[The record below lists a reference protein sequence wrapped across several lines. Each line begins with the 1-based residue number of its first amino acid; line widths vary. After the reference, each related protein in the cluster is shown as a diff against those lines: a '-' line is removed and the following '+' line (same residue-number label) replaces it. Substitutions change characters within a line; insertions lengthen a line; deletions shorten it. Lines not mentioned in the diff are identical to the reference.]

1 MSKTKTKTTV
11 KDLMDE
17 YKDVEAVKATLAEIG
32 FEFKSYTKGVDE
44 ETLQKFKDKFLERQ
58 RVGQVIEKDG
68 VQEKFIAA
76 GVKRRVR
83 QPAPVPQAQ
92 EEAAI
97 KKKEEEKKPAAE
109 TAPKTEEIKKEEK
122 IETIVTKKV
131 EETPLKPKVEEGL
144 PVHEKHE
151 TTKQPEQPK
160 EQEVEQKEKFIAKED
175 VVISIEQEKQIAK
188 ELEEKLTAE
197 QTSTEVKVEKPVE
210 FQKKD
215 RQIHEKKPFEK
226 QQKPPFKRDKFDK
239 QVKERERT
247 IAPGKREII
256 MGPKEFKPEP
266 PPVEQKTERRRP
278 LDKKKE
284 FLKKD
289 QLLELKEREDKL
301 ALQKKKKVEEEEPQ
315 KPLQKKPL
323 KISEVITVGELA
335 KRMGVKLALVI
346 KTLLDLGVM
355 ATINHLIDSDTAA
368 IVASEFGYEVEK
380 VSIDSEDLIAEE
392 HQASS
397 EENMLPR
404 PPVVTIMG
412 HVDHGKTSLLDA
424 IRKTNVVATE
434 AGGITQHIGAYQ
446 VEIGRGSITFLDTP
460 GHEAFTAMRA
470 RGAKA
475 TDIVVLV
482 VAADEGPMPQTIE
495 ALNHAKAANVPIVVA
510 INKIDKPGAN
520 PDRVKN
526 QLAERGLIPE
536 EWGGTTVYAE
546 VSAKKNIGIQ
556 ELLDLILIQA
566 EVLELKANPNKLAK
580 GVVVESKLDKG
591 RGPVATVLVQEG
603 TLKVGDPFIVGTLYG
618 KVRSLINDKGKRI
631 DKAGPSV
638 PVEVLGLPGVPEAG
652 ETFIVISDERKARQ
666 IASLREQKMKEKEL
680 AQKSKL
686 SLEDIYE
693 RIQQGEIQELKVILK
708 ADVQGSCEAIV
719 DAISKISAS
728 NVKVNVIHSGVG
740 SISESDVMLAEASNA
755 IVIGFN
761 VKVDAKAQQLAEK
774 NKIDIKLY
782 NIIYE
787 LIDNIKFAMEGLL
800 KPVEKEVTVGKAEV
814 RQTFSVPRVGTIAG
828 CFVTEGKIVRNNRV
842 KVIRDNNV
850 IFDGKILSLK
860 RFKDDVREVQ
870 QGFECGVSVEGFN
883 DIKVGDI
890 LEFYEIQKIAMK
902 LEETPKTEN

>member
-1 MSKTKTKTTV
+1 MSKAKKRV
-11 KDLMDE
+11 KDLLEE
-17 YKDVEAVKATLAEIG
+17 YKI
-32 FEFKSYTKGVDE
+32 DE
-44 ETLQKFKDKFLERQ
+44 ETVRSVLNELGFEYKSTTKTVDDEILQKFEKRLHERQ

-68 VQEKFIAA
+68 VQEKVVGV
-76 GVKRRVR
+76 GVKRRVK
-83 QPAPVPQAQ
+83 QHVVTPQ
-92 EEAAI
+92 EEVVEQPKEEKKPVQEVSVEPQKI
-97 KKKEEEKKPAAE
+97 QKDEKIEPVVEPKVLKKEEEKPVE
-109 TAPKTEEIKKEEK
+109 T
-122 IETIVTKKV
+122 
-131 EETPLKPKVEEGL
+131 PKVEEKEAEK
-144 PVHEKHE
+144 PVEK
-151 TTKQPEQPK
+151 PK
-160 EQEVEQKEKFIAKED
+160 EVEQKDKFVEKED
-175 VVISIEQEKQIAK
+175 VVISLEQKEQIAK
-188 ELEEKLTAE
+188 ELEEKLPAE
-197 QTSTEVKVEKPVE
+197 QPTVEVKVEKPVE

-215 RQIHEKKPFEK
+215 RQVHEKKSFES

-239 QVKERERT
+239 QVKTKERT

-256 MGPKEFKPEP
+256 MGPKDFKPEVP
-266 PPVEQKTERRRP
+266 PAEQKTDRRRP

-301 ALQKKKKVEEEEPQ
+301 ALQKKKKVEEEPV
-315 KPLQKKPL
+315 KPVQKKPL

-355 ATINHLIDSDTAA
+355 ATINHLLDTDTAA

-380 VSIDSEDLIAEE
+380 VSIDSEELIAEE
-392 HQASS
+392 HQTSS
-397 EENMLPR
+397 EENKAPR

-446 VEIGRGSITFLDTP
+446 VEVGRGSITFLDTP

-495 ALNHAKAANVPIVVA
+495 ALNHAKAANVPIIVA

-566 EVLELKANPNKLAK
+566 EVLELKADPNKLAK

-591 RGPVATVLVQEG
+591 RGAVATVLVQEG
-603 TLKVGDPFIVGTLYG
+603 MLKVGDPFIVGTLYG
-618 KVRSLINDKGKRI
+618 KVRSLVNDKGKRI
-631 DKAGPSV
+631 EKAGPSV

-652 ETFIVISDERKARQ
+652 ETFIVLSDERKARQ

-728 NVKVNVIHSGVG
+728 NVKVNVIHSAVG

-761 VKVDAKAQQLAEK
+761 VKVDSKAQQLAEK

-787 LIDNIKFAMEGLL
+787 LIDNIKAAMEGLL

-814 RQTFSVPRVGTIAG
+814 RQTFSVPKVGTIAG

-842 KVIRDNNV
+842 KVKRDNNV
-850 IFDGKILSLK
+850 LFDGKILSLK
-860 RFKDDVREVQ
+860 RFKDDVREVL
-870 QGFECGVSVEGFN
+870 QGFECGVSIEGYN
-883 DIKVGDI
+883 DIKVGDT

>member
-1 MSKTKTKTTV
+1 MSKAKKKVADLMSEHNISFEQAKAILSEMHIEVKQKTKGLTEEEV
-11 KDLMDE
+11 NEFEKR
-17 YKDVEAVKATLAEIG
+17 LAE
-32 FEFKSYTKGVDE
+32 S
-44 ETLQKFKDKFLERQ
+44 L
-58 RVGQVIEKDG
+58 RVGNVIEKDG
-68 VQEKFIAA
+68 VQEKVVKPGI
-76 GVKRRVR
+76 KRRVR
-83 QPAPVPQAQ
+83 VVQEAEHEPLKEEVIEKPV
-92 EEAAI
+92 ETIAA
-97 KKKEEEKKPAAE
+97 KVHEKTEEKKVE
-109 TAPKTEEIKKEEK
+109 EEIKKEEIK
-122 IETIVTKKV
+122 KETVEKPPVPSKEEVKEKPVELVHQEIPEEKEKV
-131 EETPLKPKVEEGL
+131 ILSE
-144 PVHEKHE
+144 
-151 TTKQPEQPK
+151 
-160 EQEVEQKEKFIAKED
+160 EQKEK
-175 VVISIEQEKQIAK
+175 IEK
-188 ELEEKLTAE
+188 ELEQRIEQAKEK
-197 QTSTEVKVEKPVE
+197 EVVVEKRVE
-210 FQKKD
+210 FQKKEKPPF
-215 RQIHEKKPFEK
+215 EKKPFDR

-239 QVKERERT
+239 QIKEQERT

-256 MGPKEFKPEP
+256 MGPKEFKPETP
-266 PPVEQKTERRRP
+266 PAEQKTERRRP
-278 LDKKKE
+278 LEKKKE
-284 FLKKD
+284 LLKKE

-301 ALQKKKKVEEEEPQ
+301 AIQKKKKAEEEEVQ
-315 KPLQKKPL
+315 KPVQKKPL

-335 KRMGVKLALVI
+335 KRMGVKLSLVI

-355 ATINHLIDSDTAA
+355 ATINHLLDTDTAA

-392 HQASS
+392 HEAKG
-397 EENMLPR
+397 EENTVTR

-446 VEIGRGSITFLDTP
+446 VEVGRGTITFLDTP

-520 PDRVKN
+520 PERVKN

-536 EWGGTTVYAE
+536 EWGGTTIYAE
-546 VSAKKNIGIQ
+546 VSAKKGIGIQ

-566 EVLELKANPNKLAK
+566 EVLELKTNPNKLAK

-603 TLKVGDPFIVGTLYG
+603 TLKIGDPFVVGTLYG

-638 PVEVLGLPGVPEAG
+638 PVEVLGLPNVPEAG

-666 IASLREQKMKEKEL
+666 IASLREQKQKEKEQ
-680 AQKSKL
+680 ARKAKL
-686 SLEDIYE
+686 SLEDIYD
-693 RIQQGEIQELKVILK
+693 RIQQGEIQELKIILK

-719 DAISKISAS
+719 DSISKISAA

-755 IVIGFN
+755 IIIGFN

-800 KPVEKEVTVGKAEV
+800 KPVEKEVLVGKAEV
-814 RQTFSVPRVGTIAG
+814 RQTFYVAKVGTIAG
-828 CFVTEGKIVRNNRV
+828 CFVTEGKIVRNNKVRV
-842 KVIRDNNV
+842 VRDNNV
-850 IFDGKILSLK
+850 IFDGKISSLK
-860 RFKDDVREVQ
+860 RFKDDVREVL
-870 QGFECGVSVEGFN
+870 QGFECGLSLEGHN
-883 DIKVGDI
+883 DIKVGDM
-890 LEFYEIQKIAMK
+890 LEFYEIQQIAMK
-902 LEETPKTEN
+902 LEESPKTES

>member
-1 MSKTKTKTTV
+1 MSKAKKKV
-11 KDLMDE
+11 KDLTEEHKITPELTKEILSELDFE
-17 YKDVEAVKATLAEIG
+17 YKQPTKTVDDDIVAKFEKKLAERLRIG
-32 FEFKSYTKGVDE
+32 H
-44 ETLQKFKDKFLERQ
+44 
-58 RVGQVIEKDG
+58 VIEKDG
-68 VQEKFIAA
+68 REEKVVAA
-76 GVKRRVR
+76 NVKRRVKHPTEP
-83 QPAPVPQAQ
+83 QVTKEEVP
-92 EEAAI
+92 E
-97 KKKEEEKKPAAE
+97 KKEEIAEKIVEEKKPAIEEKVA
-109 TAPKTEEIKKEEK
+109 EIKPEEKAEVKIGAEQAKPEEKAEKKEAEHKKEYKIEQKDKFVAKEE
-122 IETIVTKKV
+122 
-131 EETPLKPKVEEGL
+131 
-144 PVHEKHE
+144 
-151 TTKQPEQPK
+151 
-160 EQEVEQKEKFIAKED
+160 
-175 VVISIEQEKQIAK
+175 VVISIEQKEKIDK
-188 ELEEKLTAE
+188 ELEQSVEKE
-197 QTSTEVKVEKPVE
+197 QEKEVKVEKPVE

-215 RQIHEKKPFEK
+215 RHVTDKKPFER

-256 MGPKEFKPEP
+256 MGPKEFKPEVP
-266 PPVEQKTERRRP
+266 PAEQKTERRRP
-278 LDKKKE
+278 LEKKKE

-301 ALQKKKKVEEEEPQ
+301 ALQKKKKAEEEEIQ
-315 KPLQKKPL
+315 KPVQKKPL
-323 KISEVITVGELA
+323 KVSEAITVGELA
-335 KRMGVKLALVI
+335 KRMGVKLAMVI

-355 ATINHLIDSDTAA
+355 ATINHLLDADTAA

-380 VSIDSEDLIAEE
+380 ISLDSEDLIAEE
-392 HQASS
+392 HTVSS
-397 EENMLPR
+397 EENLVPR

-446 VEIGRGSITFLDTP
+446 VEIGRGNITFLDTP

-495 ALNHAKAANVPIVVA
+495 ALNHAKAAGVPIVVA

-591 RGPVATVLVQEG
+591 RGPVATVLIQEG
-603 TLKVGDPFIVGTLYG
+603 TLKVGDPFIVGMLYG

-631 DKAGPSV
+631 EKAGPSV

-652 ETFIVISDERKARQ
+652 ETFVVLSDERKARQ
-666 IASLREQKMKEKEL
+666 IASLREQKLKEKEL
-680 AQKSKL
+680 AQKAKL

-719 DAISKISAS
+719 DSISKILAS

-755 IVIGFN
+755 IIIGFN
-761 VKVDAKAQQLAEK
+761 VKIDAKAQQLAEK

-787 LIDNIKFAMEGLL
+787 LIDNIKLAMEGLL
-800 KPVEKEVTVGKAEV
+800 KPVDKEVFVGRAEV

-842 KVIRDNNV
+842 RVIRDKNA
-850 IFDGKILSLK
+850 IFDGKISSLK
-860 RFKDDVREVQ
+860 RFKDDVREVL
-870 QGFECGVSVEGFN
+870 QGFECGVSLEGFN
-883 DIKVGDI
+883 DIKTGDI
-890 LEFYEIQKIAMK
+890 LEFYEIQQVAMK
-902 LEETPKTEN
+902 LEEAPKTDS

>member
-1 MSKTKTKTTV
+1 MSKAKKKV
-11 KDLMDE
+11 QDLIDE
-17 YKDVEAVKATLAEIG
+17 HKIDKEKARQILAEFG
-32 FEFKSYTKGVDE
+32 FEFKQTTKTVDDDIVE
-44 ETLQKFKDKFLERQ
+44 KFEKRLVELDRIGK
-58 RVGQVIEKDG
+58 VKEKDG
-68 VQEKFIAA
+68 FEEKVVSAN
-76 GVKRRVR
+76 VKRRIKHHVE
-83 QPAPVPQAQ
+83 PVAPK
-92 EEAAI
+92 EEAIEA
-97 KKKEEEKKPAAE
+97 KKEPEEKVVLEKKTPLKEKIPEKKP
-109 TAPKTEEIKKEEK
+109 EEK
-122 IETIVTKKV
+122 IEIKV
-131 EETPLKPKVEEGL
+131 EVPLKQEEKAETKEIE
-144 PVHEKHE
+144 HREETKAEEKE
-151 TTKQPEQPK
+151 KFVAK
-160 EQEVEQKEKFIAKED
+160 EEVIISIEQKEKID
-175 VVISIEQEKQIAK
+175 K
-188 ELEEKLTAE
+188 ELEQSVGQKQEK
-197 QTSTEVKVEKPVE
+197 EVKAEKPVE

-215 RQIHEKKPFEK
+215 RHVPEKKPFDR

-256 MGPKEFKPEP
+256 MGPKEFKPEVP
-266 PPVEQKTERRRP
+266 PSEQKTERRRP
-278 LDKKKE
+278 QEKKKE

-301 ALQKKKKVEEEEPQ
+301 ALQKKKKAEEEQVQ

-335 KRMGVKLALVI
+335 KRMGVKLAMVI

-355 ATINHLIDSDTAA
+355 ATINHLLDADTAA

-380 VSIDSEDLIAEE
+380 VSLDSEDLIAEE
-392 HQASS
+392 HALSS
-397 EENMLPR
+397 EENLVPR

-526 QLAERGLIPE
+526 QLAEKGLIPE

-566 EVLELKANPNKLAK
+566 EILELKANPNKLAK

-631 DKAGPSV
+631 EKAGPSV
-638 PVEVLGLPGVPEAG
+638 PVEVLGLPDVPEAG
-652 ETFIVISDERKARQ
+652 ETFIVLSDERKARQ
-666 IASLREQKMKEKEL
+666 IASLREQKLKEKEL
-680 AQKSKL
+680 AQKAKL

-755 IVIGFN
+755 IIIGFN
-761 VKVDAKAQQLAEK
+761 VKIDVKAQQLAEK

-787 LIDNIKFAMEGLL
+787 LIDNIKLAMEGLL
-800 KPVEKEVTVGKAEV
+800 KPVEKEVFVGRAEV
-814 RQTFSVPRVGTIAG
+814 RQTFNVPRVGTIAG

-842 KVIRDNNV
+842 KVVRDKNV
-850 IFDGKILSLK
+850 IFNGKISSLK
-860 RFKDDVREVQ
+860 RFKDDVREVM
-870 QGFECGVSVEGFN
+870 QGFECGVSLEGYN
-883 DIKVGDI
+883 DIKTGDI
-890 LEFYEIQKIAMK
+890 LEFYEIQQVAMK
-902 LEETPKTEN
+902 LEERPKEEN